1 MGLRRFGNPI
11 APRMHDGRLI
21 LSLRVPNIHPNARL
35 EASPARVGSDGGEAA
50 FCTPPRSAS
59 KNSERG
65 DDAHL
70 GGERDTDEVCGPA
83 GAAAAAAAAAGG
95 ASKSVTRE
103 NQDLVGY
110 EAIATNEVLDLS
122 KVGEHLAENFFRP
135 VQTSVRGGRLT
146 LEKVCVVACLFVCFV
161 YLFICLFSCVCAEEG
176 SRWKRFVCLL
186 FCLFCTLAV

>member
-65 DDAHL
+65 DDVHL

-83 GAAAAAAAAAGG
+83 GAAAAAGG

-146 LEKVCVVACLFVCFV
+146 LEKVCLVACLFV
-161 YLFICLFSCVCAEEG
+161 LFIFTLEEVCLFVILFFLCASNIG
-176 SRWKRFVCLL
+176 ARTHMPTRSHL
-186 FCLFCTLAV
+186 